1 MPETSAL
8 GAAMAAGLADGIA
21 VWNLDSTV
29 NNSDTSA
36 DVFTASIPESGN
48 DSNFFVLFPS
58 SEKQALEVSVLSS

>member
-1 MPETSAL
+1 MPESSAL

-36 DVFTASIPESGN
+36 DVFTASIPESSEN
-48 DSNFFVLFPS
+48 DYVMI
-58 SEKQALEVSVLSS
+58 